1 MTSRLTAACAS
12 FVCCICF
19 FFGYADLV
27 SGSNIAMRGPGETAS
42 HARHD
47 QDMETSSVN
56 IALLGMVSFFRNT
69 ISRADGPDRC
79 GFRPSCSAYG
89 YRAIKEHGPVIGTLM
104 TGDRLIRCNIW
115 KRPGTDY
122 ILLPNGKLF
131 DPVSANVLFE

>member
-1 MTSRLTAACAS
+1 MAFRLLAACA
-12 FVCCICF
+12 FLIFCICF
-19 FFGYADLV
+19 LFGSSDFV
-27 SGSNIAMRGPGETAS
+27 SGSNIAMRGPGETES
-42 HARHD
+42 NVKHD
-47 QDMETSSVN
+47 KDIETSSVN
-56 IALLGMVSFFRNT
+56 IALLGMVSLFRNT

-89 YRAIKEHGPVIGTLM
+89 YRAIKEHGPLIGTLM

-122 ILLPNGKLF
+122 VLLPNGKLF